1 MHEVG
6 FIPYDNE
13 TLIFFP
19 FSRNVHPTLSQNLCF
34 VNGVIGDGTQKDEHV
49 ECPNVLCEAAS

>member
-1 MHEVG
+1 MITKPL
-6 FIPYDNE
+6 F
-13 TLIFFP
+13 FFP

-49 ECPNVLCEAAS
+49 ECSNVLCEAAS

>member
-1 MHEVG
+1 MKLDSYHMITKPL
-6 FIPYDNE
+6 F
-13 TLIFFP
+13 FFP

-49 ECPNVLCEAAS
+49 ECSNVLCEAAS